1 MKYMHLLG
9 LTAMVFLFSCAGGND
24 LKLTAVDIL
33 DLPCPM
39 DSLLNR
45 KLASVSLAAG
55 EDESAGL
62 LLSSAD
68 KAAGGKIVVGNLPQN
83 VRVES
88 YLVTPHSRRQ
98 RRGGQ
103 ITLPY
108 FLERSDSAG
117 VERGGKTL
125 VYLTF
130 TADEFAKAGNYDLR
144 VNIGGAQCK
153 LKLTVRP
160 FRLREPSDFLF
171 GAFCGAADVDI
182 TPQHLMDLKRRGFD
196 ALQFF
201 WGSVSVGLANDD
213 GKLAV
218 DFSTVDRWMEDFK
231 DSGMKGPVVW
241 SMGNDSKSHMENEL
255 AGLFDLPILPQKEV
269 NRKMMNFAD
278 ITNPRLNELLKVLM
292 TAIRDHAREKNWP
305 EIVFIIYDEPTER
318 LMAEHENRYNF
329 LKSFWPQLRIYGV
342 TMNRIEWAEAV
353 KHMVDIYVAN
363 GDFAE
368 ISELGKREGK
378 PFWLYGSASS
388 RDAASLRHRYAWTAW
403 AHDAGASWFWAY
415 NYGNGDPYDDM
426 DGRLAESTAMMVWPP
441 RQPGGELVA
450 SVSWDGMR
458 EAADDICY
466 VKTLEWMLEQ
476 SQSVSAPEITVELAK
491 IKNSIPEGLT
501 VRVLGGDEH
510 DRVQELKGK
519 KYVAALRDKIAGWIE
534 QLLDEEPDL
543 YREIRLR

>member
-1 MKYMHLLG
+1 MKYLQLFC
-9 LTAMVFLFSCAGGND
+9 LTAVVFLYSCTGNND

-33 DLPCPM
+33 DLPCPI
-39 DSLLNR
+39 DSLLNY
-45 KLASVSLAAG
+45 KVASVGLSVG
-55 EDESAGL
+55 EDESVGF

-68 KAAGGKIVVGNLPQN
+68 NEATGKIVIDNLPQG

-88 YLVTPHSRRQ
+88 YLVTQHTRRQ
-98 RRGGQ
+98 RRGEQ
-103 ITLPY
+103 ITTPY
-108 FLERSDSAG
+108 FLERSDSAV

-130 TADEFAKAGNYDLR
+130 TAGELAKAGNYDLR
-144 VNIGGAQCK
+144 VDIGGAQCK
-153 LKLTVRP
+153 LELTVRP
-160 FRLREPSDFLF
+160 FRLREVSDFIF
-171 GAFCGAADVDI
+171 GAFCGAGDVDI
-182 TPQHLMDLKRRGFD
+182 TPQHMRDLKRRGFD

-201 WGSVSVGLANDD
+201 WGSVSVSLTNDD

-218 DFSTVDRWMEDFK
+218 DFSTVDHWMEDFK

-278 ITNPRLNELLKVLM
+278 ITNPRLNELLQLLM
-292 TAIRDHAREKNWP
+292 TAIRDHARENNWP

-329 LKSFWPQLRIYGV
+329 LKSFWPELRIYGIP
-342 TMNRIEWAEAV
+342 MNRIEWARDIS
-353 KHMVDIYVAN
+353 HMCDIFVAN

-368 ISELGKREGK
+368 ISALADSTGR
-378 PFWLYGSASS
+378 PFWLYGSGSS

-441 RQPGGELVA
+441 REPGGELVA

-476 SQSVSAPEITVELAK
+476 SQSQSATEINVELIK

-510 DRVQELKGK
+510 DRVQELKGR
-519 KYVAALRDKIAGWIE
+519 KYVAALRDKVAGWIE

-543 YREIRLR
+543 YRAIRLR